1 MRIIEIQIMNEI
13 PANTGQMLLQ
23 GSLVPE
29 TVKVTERLYH
39 LKRPLVEF
47 PEKEVRHFFTSLEA
61 NGRHLQTIKITI
73 NDHELLWQ
81 KVLEL
86 LRGLLPQFVFY
97 RVTLQEAASEK
108 NYYFDFLP
116 IAWIAGEFPF
126 GASFFESISQQ
137 LPYPAESARDRLRK
151 RLEFE
156 IAHREL
162 VSGKPETAVE
172 EKRQPPRSAEP
183 LPTELA
189 KEERFPANHT
199 ISPKQEV
206 AASETEHL
214 RLENQKLQLA
224 LEKIESQ
231 VMQNGLQVLQKTKG
245 TVKENWDKRVKISLR
260 DYHTLILKT
269 RYLDQVWALNSELV
283 QKSEKLIFSADQ
295 VVYEH
300 NQIQQL
306 RTNFSASEIF
316 LMVDDSEAIEK
327 RAKIRRRPLFSKPF
341 VKLMQMDYDSLQ
353 KKAAYFDILQSE
365 SYLMERMIQ
374 QWQAETLPEEEV
386 SHEG

>member
-1 MRIIEIQIMNEI
+1 MRIIEIQILNEI
-13 PANTGQMLLQ
+13 PDETGQALLQ

-29 TVKVTERLYH
+29 TVKVTERLYRV
-39 LKRPLVEF
+39 KRPLADF

-81 KVLEL
+81 QVLEL

-97 RVTLQEAASEK
+97 RVSLQAAENGGKS
-108 NYYFDFLP
+108 YYFDFIP
-116 IAWIAGEFPF
+116 IAWIAGEFTF

-162 VSGKPETAVE
+162 VSG
-172 EKRQPPRSAEP
+172 QPGTEDESQKKAPRPAEP
-183 LPTELA
+183 IMPELPPKA
-189 KEERFPANHT
+189 HFPQ
-199 ISPKQEV
+199 SLPQEV
-206 AASETEHL
+206 TASETEQL

-231 VMQNGLQVLQKTKG
+231 LMQNGLHVLQE
-245 TVKENWDKRVKISLR
+245 TVKTSNDNWDKRVKVSLR
-260 DYHTLILKT
+260 DYHALLLKT

-306 RTNFSASEIF
+306 RANFSASEIF
-316 LMVDDSEAIEK
+316 LMVDDSAAIEK
-327 RAKIRRRPLFSKPF
+327 RAKVRRRPLFGKPF

-374 QWQAETLPEEEV
+374 RWQAETLPVEEV
-386 SHEG
+386 